1 MHKPCIESCQ
11 STTTMERGA
20 AMNMFMGVD
29 YKEEEEEDINEEEG
43 EFVKLRGVVRELRKS
58 LEG

>member
-1 MHKPCIESCQ
+1 
-11 STTTMERGA
+11 
-20 AMNMFMGVD
+20 MNMFMGVD